1 MKIFY
6 GLEGVESIK
15 KPIITIGTFDGVHI
29 GHQKILDAIVKKAHV
44 LGGES
49 VLLTFS
55 PHPRLV
61 LFPDSHQLKL
71 IQTETEKIEKL
82 SKTGLENL
90 IIFPFTFEFSRL
102 TAMEFV
108 RDILVN
114 KLNIHTIVIGY
125 DHQFGRNREGNI
137 QYLKDVSTV
146 YDFEAV
152 EIPAKEIDEVN
163 ISSTKIRRAIEN
175 GDIERANLF
184 LGVPFELN
192 GTVIKGAQIG
202 RTIGFPTANLFIED
216 PIKIIPVNGVYVVA
230 VFLDEVRFKGV
241 MNIGFRP
248 TIDASLSKQIE
259 IHIFDFEKDIYR
271 MELKVEIVTR
281 LRDEIKFDSKEAL
294 IEQIQH
300 DISLAHRY
308 FSITSME
315 K

>member
-29 GHQKILDAIVKKAHV
+29 GHQKILDAIVKKAQL

-55 PHPRLV
+55 PHPRMV

-71 IQTETEKIEKL
+71 IQTEDEKINKL
-82 SKTGLENL
+82 SETGLENL

-102 TAMEFV
+102 SAMEFV

-114 KLNIHTIVIGY
+114 KLNIHTIIIGY

-137 QYLKDVSTV
+137 QYLKDISST
-146 YDFEAV
+146 YEFEAI
-152 EIPAKEIDEVN
+152 EIPAKEIDEIN
-163 ISSTKIRRAIEN
+163 ISSTKIRKAIEN

-184 LGVPFELN
+184 LGAKFELN
-192 GTVIKGAQIG
+192 GTVIEGAQIG

-216 PIKIIPVNGVYVVA
+216 STKILPANGVYVVA
-230 VFLDEVRFKGV
+230 VLLDEVRFKGV

-248 TIDASLSKQIE
+248 TIDTSLRKQIE
-259 IHIFDFEKDIYR
+259 IHIFDFERDIYGHK
-271 MELKVEIVTR
+271 LQVEILTR
-281 LRDEIKFDSKEAL
+281 LRDEIKFENKDFLVK
-294 IEQIQH
+294 QIQQ
-300 DISLAHRY
+300 DV
-308 FSITSME
+308 SMARDFFAVN
-315 K
+315 

>member
-1 MKIFY
+1 MRIFY

-29 GHQKILDAIVKKAHV
+29 GHQKILDAIVKKAQL

-55 PHPRLV
+55 PHPRMV

-71 IQTETEKIEKL
+71 IQTENEKINKL
-82 SKTGLENL
+82 SETGLENL

-114 KLNIHTIVIGY
+114 KLNIHTIIIGY

-137 QYLKDVSTV
+137 QYLKDISST
-146 YDFEAV
+146 YEFEAI
-152 EIPAKEIDEVN
+152 EIPAKEIDEIN
-163 ISSTKIRRAIEN
+163 ISSTKIRKAIEN

-184 LGVPFELN
+184 LGAKFELN

-202 RTIGFPTANLFIED
+202 REIGFPTANVLIED
-216 PIKIIPVNGVYVVA
+216 PIKILPANGVYVVA
-230 VFLDEVRFKGV
+230 VSLGGVRLKGV

-248 TIDASLSKQIE
+248 TIDTSLRKQIE
-259 IHIFDFEKDIYR
+259 IHIFDFNSDIYGQKLR
-271 MELKVEIVTR
+271 VELLTR
-281 LRDEIKFDSKEAL
+281 LRDEIKFENKEFL
-294 IEQIQH
+294 VKQIQQDVSMAH
-300 DISLAHRY
+300 DFFALN
-308 FSITSME
+308 
-315 K
+315 

>member
-1 MKIFY
+1 MRIFY
-6 GLEGVESIK
+6 GLEGLESIK

-61 LFPDSHQLKL
+61 LFPESPQLKL

-90 IIFPFTFEFSRL
+90 IVFPFTFEFSRL

-137 QYLKDVSTV
+137 QYLKDISSV

-163 ISSTKIRRAIEN
+163 ISSTKIRKAIEN

-184 LGVPFELN
+184 LGAPFELN

-202 RTIGFPTANLFIED
+202 RTIGFPTANLSIED
-216 PIKIIPVNGVYVVA
+216 PTKILPENGVYLVHVMLNN
-230 VFLDEVRFKGV
+230 VLVNGI
-241 MNIGFRP
+241 MNIGVRP
-248 TIDASLSKQIE
+248 TFSPELKKQIE
-259 IHIFDFEKDIYR
+259 IHIFDFERDIYG
-271 MELKVEIVTR
+271 MELKVEILTR
-281 LRDEIKFDSKEAL
+281 LRNEIKFANKEAL

-315 K
+315 

>member
-1 MKIFY
+1 MRIFY

-61 LFPDSHQLKL
+61 LFPESPQLKL

-82 SKTGLENL
+82 SRTGLENL
-90 IIFPFTFEFSRL
+90 IVFPFTFEFSRL
-102 TAMEFV
+102 SAMEFV

-114 KLNIHTIVIGY
+114 KLNIHSIVIGY

-137 QYLKDVSTV
+137 QYLKDISSV

-163 ISSTKIRRAIEN
+163 ISSTKIRVAIEN

-184 LGVPFELN
+184 LGAPFELN
-192 GTVIKGAQIG
+192 GTVVEGAQIG

-216 PIKIIPVNGVYVVA
+216 STKILPENGVYLVNVMLNN
-230 VFLDEVRFKGV
+230 VLVNGI
-241 MNIGFRP
+241 MNIGVRP
-248 TIDASLSKQIE
+248 TISPELKKQIE
-259 IHIFDFEKDIYR
+259 IHIFDFERDIYG
-271 MELKVEIVTR
+271 MELKVEILTR
-281 LRDEIKFDSKEAL
+281 LRNEIKFANKEAL

-315 K
+315 

>member
-1 MKIFY
+1 MRIFY
-6 GLEGVESIK
+6 GLEGLESIK

-61 LFPDSHQLKL
+61 LFPESHQLKL

-90 IIFPFTFEFSRL
+90 IVFPFTFEFSRL

-137 QYLKDVSTV
+137 QYLKDVSSV

-152 EIPAKEIDEVN
+152 EIPVKEIDEVN
-163 ISSTKIRRAIEN
+163 VSSTKIRKAIEN
-175 GDIERANLF
+175 GDVERANLF
-184 LGVPFELN
+184 LGAPFELN

-202 RTIGFPTANLFIED
+202 RTIGFPTANLSIED
-216 PIKIIPVNGVYVVA
+216 PIKILPENGVYLVNVILNN
-230 VFLDEVRFKGV
+230 VLVNGI
-241 MNIGFRP
+241 MNIGVRP
-248 TIDASLSKQIE
+248 TISPELKKQIE
-259 IHIFDFEKDIYR
+259 IHIFDFERDIYGQK
-271 MELKVEIVTR
+271 LQVEILTR
-281 LRDEIKFDSKEAL
+281 LRDEIKFDNKEAL
-294 IEQIQH
+294 VQQIQQ

-315 K
+315 

>member
-1 MKIFY
+1 MRIFY
-6 GLEGVESIK
+6 GLEGLESIK

-61 LFPDSHQLKL
+61 LFPESPQLKL

-82 SKTGLENL
+82 SRTGLENL
-90 IIFPFTFEFSRL
+90 IVFPFTFEFSRL
-102 TAMEFV
+102 SAMEFV

-114 KLNIHTIVIGY
+114 KLNIHSIVIGY

-137 QYLKDVSTV
+137 QYLKDISSV

-163 ISSTKIRRAIEN
+163 ISSTKIRKAIEN

-184 LGVPFELN
+184 LGAPFELN
-192 GTVIKGAQIG
+192 GMVVQGSQIG

-216 PIKIIPVNGVYVVA
+216 STKILPENGVYLVNVMLNN
-230 VFLDEVRFKGV
+230 VLVNGI
-241 MNIGFRP
+241 MNIGVRP
-248 TIDASLSKQIE
+248 TISPELKKQIE
-259 IHIFDFEKDIYR
+259 IHIFDFERDIYG
-271 MELKVEIVTR
+271 MELKVEILTR
-281 LRDEIKFDSKEAL
+281 LRNEIKFANKEAL

-308 FSITSME
+308 FSNTSM
-315 K
+315 

>member
-29 GHQKILDAIVKKAHV
+29 GHQKILDAIVKKAQL

-55 PHPRLV
+55 PHPRMV
-61 LFPDSHQLKL
+61 LFPDSQQLKL
-71 IQTETEKIEKL
+71 IQTEDEKINKL
-82 SKTGLENL
+82 SETGLENL

-114 KLNIHTIVIGY
+114 KLNIHTIIIGY

-137 QYLKDVSTV
+137 QYLKDISST
-146 YDFEAV
+146 YEFEAI
-152 EIPAKEIDEVN
+152 EIPAKEIDEIN
-163 ISSTKIRRAIEN
+163 ISSTKIRKAIEN

-184 LGVPFELN
+184 LGAKFELN

-202 RTIGFPTANLFIED
+202 REIGFPTANVLIED
-216 PIKIIPVNGVYVVA
+216 PIKILPANGVYVVA
-230 VFLDEVRFKGV
+230 VSLGGVRLKGV
-241 MNIGFRP
+241 MNIGIRP
-248 TIDASLSKQIE
+248 TIDTSLRKQIE
-259 IHIFDFEKDIYR
+259 IHIFDFNSDIYGQQLR
-271 MELKVEIVTR
+271 VELLTR
-281 LRDEIKFDSKEAL
+281 LRDEIKFENKEFL
-294 IEQIQH
+294 VKQIQQDVSMAH
-300 DISLAHRY
+300 DFFALN
-308 FSITSME
+308 
-315 K
+315 

>member
-1 MKIFY
+1 MRIFY

-29 GHQKILDAIVKKAHV
+29 GHQKILDAIVKKAQL

-55 PHPRLV
+55 PHPRMV
-61 LFPDSHQLKL
+61 LFPDSQQLKL
-71 IQTETEKIEKL
+71 IQTENEKINKL
-82 SKTGLENL
+82 SETGLENL

-114 KLNIHTIVIGY
+114 KLNIHTIIIGY

-137 QYLKDVSTV
+137 QYLKDISST
-146 YDFEAV
+146 YEFEAI
-152 EIPAKEIDEVN
+152 EIPAKEIDEIN
-163 ISSTKIRRAIEN
+163 ISSTKIRKAIEN

-184 LGVPFELN
+184 LGAKFELN

-202 RTIGFPTANLFIED
+202 REIGFPTANVLIED
-216 PIKIIPVNGVYVVA
+216 PIKILPANGVYVVA
-230 VFLDEVRFKGV
+230 VSLGGVRLKGV

-248 TIDASLSKQIE
+248 TIDTLLRKQIE
-259 IHIFDFEKDIYR
+259 IHIFDFNSDIYGQKLR
-271 MELKVEIVTR
+271 VELLTR
-281 LRDEIKFDSKEAL
+281 LRDEIKFENKEFL
-294 IEQIQH
+294 VKQIQQDVSMAH
-300 DISLAHRY
+300 DFFALN
-308 FSITSME
+308 
-315 K
+315 

>member
-1 MKIFY
+1 MRIFY

-15 KPIITIGTFDGVHI
+15 KPIITIGTFDGVHV
-29 GHQKILDAIVKKAHV
+29 GHQKILDAIVKKAQL

-71 IQTETEKIEKL
+71 IQTEAEKIDKL

-114 KLNIHTIVIGY
+114 KLSIHTIVIGY

-163 ISSTKIRRAIEN
+163 ISSTKIRKAIEI

-184 LGVPFELN
+184 LGAPFELT
-192 GTVIKGAQIG
+192 GMVVTGSQIG
-202 RTIGFPTANLFIED
+202 RTIGFPTANLVIQD
-216 PIKIIPVNGVYVVA
+216 TTKILPSNGVYVVH
-230 VFLDEVRFKGV
+230 VYIDGNSFHGI

-248 TIDASLSKQIE
+248 TVHAESKKQIE
-259 IHIFDFEKDIYR
+259 IHIFDFERDIYG

-294 IEQIQH
+294 VEQIQH

-308 FSITSME
+308 FSITSM
-315 K
+315 

>member
-1 MKIFY
+1 MRIFY

-15 KPIITIGTFDGVHI
+15 KPIITIGTFDGVHV
-29 GHQKILDAIVKKAHV
+29 GHQKILDAIVKKAQL

-71 IQTETEKIEKL
+71 IQTEAEKIDKL

-102 TAMEFV
+102 TAMEFI

-114 KLNIHTIVIGY
+114 KLSIHTIVIGY

-163 ISSTKIRRAIEN
+163 ISSTKIRKAIEN

-248 TIDASLSKQIE
+248 TIDTSLRKQIE
-259 IHIFDFEKDIYR
+259 IHIFDFEKDIYG

-294 IEQIQH
+294 VEQIQQ

-308 FSITSME
+308 FSITSM
-315 K
+315 

>member
-1 MKIFY
+1 MRIFY
-6 GLEGVESIK
+6 GLEGLESIK

-29 GHQKILDAIVKKAHV
+29 GHQKILDAIVKKAKV

-61 LFPDSHQLKL
+61 LFPESPQLKL

-82 SKTGLENL
+82 SRTGLENL
-90 IIFPFTFEFSRL
+90 IVFPFTFEFSRL
-102 TAMEFV
+102 SAMEFV

-114 KLNIHTIVIGY
+114 KLNIHSIVIGY

-137 QYLKDVSTV
+137 QYLKDVSSV

-163 ISSTKIRRAIEN
+163 ISSTKIRVAIEN

-184 LGVPFELN
+184 LGAPFELN
-192 GTVIKGAQIG
+192 GMVVQGSQIG

-216 PIKIIPVNGVYVVA
+216 STKILPENGVYLVYVILNN
-230 VFLDEVRFKGV
+230 VLVKGI
-241 MNIGFRP
+241 MNIGVRP
-248 TIDASLSKQIE
+248 TISPELKKQIE
-259 IHIFDFEKDIYR
+259 IHIFDFERDIYG
-271 MELKVEIVTR
+271 MELKVEILTR
-281 LRDEIKFDSKEAL
+281 LRNEIKFANKEAL

-308 FSITSME
+308 FSNTSM
-315 K
+315 

>member
-1 MKIFY
+1 MRIFY

-29 GHQKILDAIVKKAHV
+29 GHQKILDAIVKKAQL

-55 PHPRLV
+55 PHPRMV

-71 IQTETEKIEKL
+71 IQTEEEKINKL
-82 SKTGLENL
+82 SETGLENL

-114 KLNIHTIVIGY
+114 KLNIHTIIIGY

-152 EIPAKEIDEVN
+152 EIPAKEIDEIN
-163 ISSTKIRRAIEN
+163 ISSTKIRKAIEN

-184 LGVPFELN
+184 LGAKFELN

-202 RTIGFPTANLFIED
+202 REIGFPTANVLIED
-216 PIKIIPVNGVYVVA
+216 PIKILPANGVYVVA
-230 VFLDEVRFKGV
+230 VSLGGVRLKGV

-248 TIDASLSKQIE
+248 TIDTSLRKQIE
-259 IHIFDFEKDIYR
+259 IHIFDFNSDIYGQQLR
-271 MELKVEIVTR
+271 VELLTR
-281 LRDEIKFDSKEAL
+281 LRDEIKFENKEFL
-294 IEQIQH
+294 VKQIQQ
-300 DISLAHRY
+300 DVSMAHH
-308 FSITSME
+308 FFALN
-315 K
+315 

>member
-29 GHQKILDAIVKKAHV
+29 GHQKILDAIVKKAQL

-55 PHPRLV
+55 PHPRMV
-61 LFPDSHQLKL
+61 LFPDSYQLKL
-71 IQTETEKIEKL
+71 IQTEDEKINKL
-82 SKTGLENL
+82 SETGLENL

-114 KLNIHTIVIGY
+114 KLNIHTIIIGY

-137 QYLKDVSTV
+137 QYLKDISST
-146 YDFEAV
+146 YEFEAI
-152 EIPAKEIDEVN
+152 EIPAKEIDEIN
-163 ISSTKIRRAIEN
+163 ISSTKIRKAIEN

-184 LGVPFELN
+184 LGAKFELN

-202 RTIGFPTANLFIED
+202 REIGFPTANVLIED
-216 PIKIIPVNGVYVVA
+216 PIKILPANGVYVVA
-230 VFLDEVRFKGV
+230 VSLDGVRLKGV
-241 MNIGFRP
+241 MNIGIRP
-248 TIDASLSKQIE
+248 TIDTSSRKQIE
-259 IHIFDFEKDIYR
+259 IHIFDFEKDIYGQQLR
-271 MELKVEIVTR
+271 VELLTR
-281 LRDEIKFDSKEAL
+281 LRDEIKFENKEFL
-294 IEQIQH
+294 VKQIQQDVSMAH
-300 DISLAHRY
+300 DFFALN
-308 FSITSME
+308 
-315 K
+315 

>member
-1 MKIFY
+1 MRIFY
-6 GLEGVESIK
+6 GLEGLESIK

-61 LFPDSHQLKL
+61 LFPESHQLKL

-90 IIFPFTFEFSRL
+90 IVFPFTFEFSRL

-137 QYLKDVSTV
+137 QYLKDVSSV

-163 ISSTKIRRAIEN
+163 VSSTKIRKAIEN
-175 GDIERANLF
+175 GDVERANLF
-184 LGVPFELN
+184 LGAPFELN

-202 RTIGFPTANLFIED
+202 RTIGFPTANLSIED
-216 PIKIIPVNGVYVVA
+216 PIKILPENGVYLVNVILNN
-230 VFLDEVRFKGV
+230 VLVNGI
-241 MNIGFRP
+241 MNIGVRP
-248 TIDASLSKQIE
+248 TISPELKKQIE
-259 IHIFDFEKDIYR
+259 IHIFDFERDIYGQK
-271 MELKVEIVTR
+271 LQVEILTR
-281 LRDEIKFDSKEAL
+281 LRDEIKFDNKEAL
-294 IEQIQH
+294 VQQIQQ

-315 K
+315 

>member
-1 MKIFY
+1 MRIFY

-15 KPIITIGTFDGVHI
+15 KPIITIGTFDGVHM
-29 GHQKILDAIVKKAHV
+29 GHQKILDAIVKKAKV

-61 LFPDSHQLKL
+61 LFPESHQLKL
-71 IQTETEKIEKL
+71 IQTEAEKIEKL

-90 IIFPFTFEFSRL
+90 IVFPFTFEFSRL

-114 KLNIHTIVIGY
+114 QLNIHTIVIGY

-137 QYLKDVSTV
+137 QYLKDVSSV

-152 EIPAKEIDEVN
+152 EIPAKEIDVVN
-163 ISSTKIRRAIEN
+163 ISSTKIRVAIEN

-184 LGVPFELN
+184 LGAPFELN
-192 GTVIKGAQIG
+192 GTVVHGAQIG

-216 PIKIIPVNGVYVVA
+216 PTKILPENGVYLVHAILNNVL
-230 VFLDEVRFKGV
+230 VKGI
-241 MNIGFRP
+241 MNIGVRP
-248 TIDASLSKQIE
+248 TISPELKKQIE
-259 IHIFDFEKDIYR
+259 IHIFDFERDIYG
-271 MELKVEIVTR
+271 MELKVEILIR
-281 LRDEIKFDSKEAL
+281 LRNEIKFANKEAL

-308 FSITSME
+308 FSNTSM
-315 K
+315 

>member
-29 GHQKILDAIVKKAHV
+29 GHQKILDAIVKKAQL

-55 PHPRLV
+55 PHPRMV

-71 IQTETEKIEKL
+71 IQTEEEKINKL
-82 SKTGLENL
+82 SETGLENL

-102 TAMEFV
+102 SAMEFV

-137 QYLKDVSTV
+137 QYLKDISST
-146 YDFEAV
+146 YEFEAI
-152 EIPAKEIDEVN
+152 EIPAKEIDEIN
-163 ISSTKIRRAIEN
+163 ISSTKIRKAIEN

-184 LGVPFELN
+184 LGAKFELN

-202 RTIGFPTANLFIED
+202 REIGFPTANVLIED
-216 PIKIIPVNGVYVVA
+216 PIKILPANGVYVVA
-230 VFLDEVRFKGV
+230 VSLGGVRLKGV

-248 TIDASLSKQIE
+248 TIDTSLRKQIE
-259 IHIFDFEKDIYR
+259 IHIFDFNSDIYGQQLR
-271 MELKVEIVTR
+271 VELLTR
-281 LRDEIKFDSKEAL
+281 LRDEIKFENKEFL
-294 IEQIQH
+294 VKQIQQDVSMAH
-300 DISLAHRY
+300 DFFALN
-308 FSITSME
+308 
-315 K
+315 

>member
-1 MKIFY
+1 MRIFY

-15 KPIITIGTFDGVHI
+15 KPIITIGTFDGVHV
-29 GHQKILDAIVKKAHV
+29 GHQKILDAIVKKAQL

-71 IQTETEKIEKL
+71 IQTEAEKIDKL

-259 IHIFDFEKDIYR
+259 IHIFDFEKDIYG

-294 IEQIQH
+294 FEQIQQ

-308 FSITSME
+308 FSITSM
-315 K
+315 

>member
-15 KPIITIGTFDGVHI
+15 KPIITIGTFDGVHV
-29 GHQKILDAIVKKAHV
+29 GHQKILDAIVKKAQL

-71 IQTETEKIEKL
+71 IQTEAEKIEKL

-114 KLNIHTIVIGY
+114 KLSIHTIVIGY

-163 ISSTKIRRAIEN
+163 ISSTKIRKAIEI

-259 IHIFDFEKDIYR
+259 IHIFDFEKDIYG

-294 IEQIQH
+294 VEQIQQ

-308 FSITSME
+308 FSITSM
-315 K
+315 

>member
-1 MKIFY
+1 MRIFY
-6 GLEGVESIK
+6 GLEGLESIK

-61 LFPDSHQLKL
+61 LFPESPQLKL

-82 SKTGLENL
+82 SRTGLENL
-90 IIFPFTFEFSRL
+90 IVFPFTFEFSRL
-102 TAMEFV
+102 SAMEFV

-114 KLNIHTIVIGY
+114 KLNIHSIVIGY

-137 QYLKDVSTV
+137 QYLKDISSV

-163 ISSTKIRRAIEN
+163 ISSTKIRKAIEN

-184 LGVPFELN
+184 LGAPFELN
-192 GTVIKGAQIG
+192 GMVVQGSQIG

-216 PIKIIPVNGVYVVA
+216 STKILPESGVYLVNVMLNNVLVNGI
-230 VFLDEVRFKGV
+230 
-241 MNIGFRP
+241 MNIGVRP
-248 TIDASLSKQIE
+248 TISPELKKQIE
-259 IHIFDFEKDIYR
+259 IHIFDFERDIYG
-271 MELKVEIVTR
+271 MELKVEILTR
-281 LRDEIKFDSKEAL
+281 LRNEIKFANKEAL

-308 FSITSME
+308 FSNTSM
-315 K
+315 

>member
-1 MKIFY
+1 M
-6 GLEGVESIK
+6 
-15 KPIITIGTFDGVHI
+15 
-29 GHQKILDAIVKKAHV
+29 
-44 LGGES
+44 
-49 VLLTFS
+49 
-55 PHPRLV
+55 
-61 LFPDSHQLKL
+61 
-71 IQTETEKIEKL
+71 
-82 SKTGLENL
+82 
-90 IIFPFTFEFSRL
+90 
-102 TAMEFV
+102 
-108 RDILVN
+108 ILVN

-248 TIDASLSKQIE
+248 TIDTSLRKQIE
-259 IHIFDFEKDIYR
+259 IHIFDFNSDIYGHKLR
-271 MELKVEIVTR
+271 VELLTR
-281 LRDEIKFDSKEAL
+281 LRDEIKFENKEFL
-294 IEQIQH
+294 VKQIQQDVSMAH
-300 DISLAHRY
+300 DFFALN
-308 FSITSME
+308 
-315 K
+315 

>member
-1 MKIFY
+1 MRIFY

-15 KPIITIGTFDGVHI
+15 KPIITIGTFDGVHV
-29 GHQKILDAIVKKAHV
+29 GHQKILDAIVKKAQL

-90 IIFPFTFEFSRL
+90 IVFPFTFEFSRL

-163 ISSTKIRRAIEN
+163 ISSTKIRKAIEN

-248 TIDASLSKQIE
+248 TIDTSLRKQIE
-259 IHIFDFEKDIYR
+259 IHIFDFEKDIYG

-294 IEQIQH
+294 VEQIQQ

-308 FSITSME
+308 FSITSM
-315 K
+315 

>member
-1 MKIFY
+1 MRIFY
-6 GLEGVESIK
+6 GLEGVKSIK

-29 GHQKILDAIVKKAHV
+29 GHQKILDAIVKKAQL

-55 PHPRLV
+55 PHPRMV

-71 IQTETEKIEKL
+71 IQTEDEKINKL
-82 SKTGLENL
+82 SETGLENL

-114 KLNIHTIVIGY
+114 KLNIHTIIIGY

-137 QYLKDVSTV
+137 QYLKDISST
-146 YDFEAV
+146 YEFEAI
-152 EIPAKEIDEVN
+152 EIPAKEIDEIN
-163 ISSTKIRRAIEN
+163 ISSTKIRKAIEN

-184 LGVPFELN
+184 LGAKFELN

-202 RTIGFPTANLFIED
+202 REIGFPTANVLIED
-216 PIKIIPVNGVYVVA
+216 PIKILPANGVYVVA
-230 VFLDEVRFKGV
+230 VSLGGVRLKGV

-248 TIDASLSKQIE
+248 TIDTSLRKQIE
-259 IHIFDFEKDIYR
+259 IHIFDFNSDIYGQKLR
-271 MELKVEIVTR
+271 VELLTR
-281 LRDEIKFDSKEAL
+281 LRDEIKFENKEFL
-294 IEQIQH
+294 VKQIQQDVSMAH
-300 DISLAHRY
+300 DFFALN
-308 FSITSME
+308 
-315 K
+315 